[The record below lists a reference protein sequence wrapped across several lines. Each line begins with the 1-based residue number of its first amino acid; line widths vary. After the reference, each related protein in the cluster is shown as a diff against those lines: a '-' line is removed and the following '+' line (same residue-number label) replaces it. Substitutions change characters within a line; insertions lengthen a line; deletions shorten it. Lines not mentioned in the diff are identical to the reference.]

1 MPGGTLVVSR
11 ATLLE
16 AHHKKRFEELG
27 FKNVTVTA
35 KEKDGLDMLIREL
48 KPKLIIMG
56 AGFYKSATPYMA
68 GEILRRFKGLKM
80 YLNIAVVSISL
91 EPYPAD
97 YGMSLINNGV
107 KSYINLF
114 DGMEQFYD
122 GLASVRD
129 GHNFI
134 SASVQ
139 ERMDIRDELPRRSS
153 AITDRELEVLR
164 FLRDGF
170 FVEEIAKELPI
181 SVRTVIFHKK
191 EMYGKFSVR
200 NERELIRV
208 AEYLKLVKQDE
219 PHFYGRNFEL
229 SPKPNKKKLG
239 MRNEELGIKRAIS
252 N

>member
-16 AHHKKRFEELG
+16 ARHKKRFEELG

-48 KPKLIIMG
+48 KPKLVIMG
-56 AGFYKSATPYMA
+56 AGFYQSATPYMA
-68 GEILRRFKGLKM
+68 GEILRRFKGLNM
-80 YLNIAVVSISL
+80 AVVSLSL
-91 EPYPAD
+91 VPYPPD
-97 YGMSLINNGV
+97 YGLSFICNGV

-114 DGMEQFYD
+114 DGIEQFYE

-129 GHNFI
+129 GHSFI

-139 ERMDIRDELPRRSS
+139 ERIDIRNELPRRSS
-153 AITDRELEVLR
+153 EITDRELEILR
-164 FLRDGF
+164 FLRNGF
-170 FVEEIAKELPI
+170 IVEEMAKELPI
-181 SVRTVIFHKK
+181 SVRTINFHKK
-191 EMYGKFSVR
+191 EMYSKFSVR

-208 AEYLKLVKQDE
+208 ADYLKLVNQDE
-219 PHFYGRNFEL
+219 LNFYGRNFEL
-229 SPKPNKKKLG
+229 SPKPGRGKKKL
-239 MRNEELGIKRAIS
+239 AIS